1 LIKFNRWVTIFV
13 AHFLAKRSLEY
24 QSARVFDASPENFK
38 KPQIKILAV
47 NSEEYIVPPWDRF
60 KLVIREAFTNESEIF
75 VDQIITTLEERVKN
89 KVGLR
94 PEAHN
99 SSSLHRIRGI
109 MEGNPRS
116 PTLTLRMH
124 CEAVLLALLEARQQ
138 AQDSADTKWEGL
150 AKFYEVFVLRVSM

>member
-1 LIKFNRWVTIFV
+1 LPKFIRWLRIFV

-24 QSARVFDASPENFK
+24 QSARVFDTSPEKFK

-47 NSEEYIVPPWDRF
+47 NSEEYEVPPWDRF
-60 KLVIREAFTNESEIF
+60 KLVIREAFTNEGEDL

-94 PEAHN
+94 PEAHT
-99 SSSLHRIRGI
+99 SRALQRIRRI
-109 MEGNPRS
+109 MEGRL
-116 PTLTLRMH
+116 TQLTLRMH